1 MAAQPP
7 LTRLVLTAA
16 SVADD
21 LGYVALSDLADVLGA
36 SAYRIIG
43 GHMVTALVARWQ
55 LGAEL
60 YRETGDTDLGV
71 APVVVRE
78 GGVIGRLIERGY
90 VQVEG
95 NRFARPIDDVPVT
108 VRGAEGARSVVV
120 DVLVPSYR
128 TRARTNHRVSDD
140 LVTTEVPG
148 LALALQREP
157 VVLHMDLH
165 RLNGERLAVEVA
177 FPDEGA
183 ALTLKAFACQVRDKP
198 TDVVDVWRCLEVAYA
213 AQTEA
218 AGFAGGEAAKAAAVV
233 RSLFDSRDG
242 AGMSAL
248 VNEQRLSVAA
258 ADERFTRIRAL
269 IQRVVPV
276 GGAPHG

>member
-1 MAAQPP
+1 MVAQPP
-7 LTRLVLTAA
+7 LTRVVLVAT

-21 LGYVALSDLADVLGA
+21 LGYVALGDLADVLGA

-71 APVVVRE
+71 PPVVVRE
-78 GGVIGRLIERGY
+78 EGIIGRLVQRGY
-90 VQVEG
+90 QRIEG

-108 VRGAEGARSVVV
+108 VRGVAAPRMAVV
-120 DVLVPSYR
+120 DILVPSYR
-128 TRARTNHRVSDD
+128 TRARSNHRVSDD

-148 LALALQREP
+148 LALALKREP
-157 VVLHMDLH
+157 VLLHMELH
-165 RLNGERLAVEVA
+165 RLNGERVDVEVA
-177 FPDEGA
+177 FPDEIA
-183 ALTLKAFACQVRDKP
+183 ALTLKAFASQVRDKP
-198 TDVVDVWRCLEVAYA
+198 TDIVDLWRCLEVAYA
-213 AQTEA
+213 AGADLVELATGEAAEA
-218 AGFAGGEAAKAAAVV
+218 AGVV
-233 RSLFDSRDG
+233 RALFDRRDG

-248 VNEQRLSVAA
+248 ADEQRLSGAA

-269 IQRVVPV
+269 IQRVLAVP
-276 GGAPHG
+276 

>member
-7 LTRLVLTAA
+7 LTRVVLAAA

-21 LGYVALSDLADVLGA
+21 LGYVALDDLAGVLGT
-36 SAYRIIG
+36 STYRIIG

-71 APVVVRE
+71 PPVVVRE
-78 GGVIGRLIERGY
+78 EGVIGRLIERGY
-90 VQVEG
+90 ERVEG

-108 VRGAEGARSVVV
+108 VRGAEAPRSAFV

-128 TRARTNHRVSDD
+128 TRARSNHRVSDD

-157 VVLHMDLH
+157 VLLQMELH
-165 RLNGERLAVEVA
+165 RLNGEQLDVEVA
-177 FPDEGA
+177 FPDEVA
-183 ALTLKAFACQVRDKP
+183 ALTLKAFASQVRDKP
-198 TDVVDVWRCLEVAYA
+198 TDLVDLWRCLEIAYA
-213 AQTEA
+213 ANTAPA
-218 AGFAGGEAAKAAAVV
+218 AFAEGQAAQGARIV
-233 RSLFDSRDG
+233 RALFDRRDG

-248 VNEQRLSVAA
+248 VGEQRLSDTA

-269 IQRVVPV
+269 IQRVLPV
-276 GGAPHG
+276 GGAA

>member
-7 LTRLVLTAA
+7 LTRVVLKAT

-21 LGYVALSDLADVLGA
+21 LGYVALADLASIIGT
-36 SAYRIIG
+36 STYRIIG

-71 APVVVRE
+71 PPVVVRE
-78 GGVIGRLIERGY
+78 EGVIGRLIERGY
-90 VQVEG
+90 EQVEG

-108 VRGAEGARSVVV
+108 VRGADAPRSAVV

-128 TRARTNHRVSDD
+128 SRARSNHRVSDD

-157 VVLHMDLH
+157 VLLHMELH
-165 RLNGERLAVEVA
+165 RLNGEKLDIEVA
-177 FPDEGA
+177 FPDEVA
-183 ALTLKAFACQVRDKP
+183 ALTLKGFASQVRDKP
-198 TDVVDVWRCLEVAYA
+198 TDVVDLGRCLEVAYA
-213 AQTEA
+213 ASTEA
-218 AGFAGGEAAKAAAVV
+218 EAFVEGEAAEAARIV
-233 RSLFDSRDG
+233 RALFDRRDG

-248 VNEQRLSVAA
+248 VGEQRLSENA

-269 IQRVVPV
+269 IQRVFPL
-276 GGAPHG
+276 GGAA

>member
-1 MAAQPP
+1 MAAEAP
-7 LTRLVLTAA
+7 LTRVTLAAA

-21 LGYVALSDLADVLGA
+21 LGYVALADLANVLGA
-36 SAYRIIG
+36 STYRIIG

-71 APVVVRE
+71 PPVVVRE
-78 GGVIGRLIERGY
+78 EGLIGRLLERGY
-90 VQVEG
+90 KQVEG

-108 VRGAEGARSVVV
+108 VRGAEESRSAVV

-128 TRARTNHRVSDD
+128 TRARNNHRVSDD

-157 VVLHMDLH
+157 VVLQMELH
-165 RLNGERLAVEVA
+165 RLNGEQLDVEVA
-177 FPDEGA
+177 YPDEIA
-183 ALTLKAFACQVRDKP
+183 ALTLNAFASQVREKP
-198 TDVVDVWRCLEVAYA
+198 TDVVDLWRCLEIAYA
-213 AQTEA
+213 AGTDEA
-218 AGFAGGEAAKAAAVV
+218 AFVEGEAAEAAHIVQA
-233 RSLFDSRDG
+233 LFDDRNG
-242 AGMSAL
+242 TGMSAL
-248 VNEQRLSVAA
+248 VSEQSLAETA

-269 IQRVVPV
+269 IQRVLPF
-276 GGAPHG
+276 GGDG

>member
-7 LTRLVLTAA
+7 LTRVVLKAT

-21 LGYVALSDLADVLGA
+21 LGYVALADLADVLGP
-36 SAYRIIG
+36 STYRIIG

-71 APVVVRE
+71 PPVVVRE
-78 GGVIGRLIERGY
+78 EGLIGRLIERGY
-90 VQVEG
+90 EQVEG

-108 VRGAEGARSVVV
+108 VRGVEELPSAVV

-128 TRARTNHRVSDD
+128 TRARSNHRVSND

-157 VVLHMDLH
+157 VLLHMQLH
-165 RLNGERLAVEVA
+165 RLNGNQLDIEVA
-177 FPDEGA
+177 FPDEVA
-183 ALTLKAFACQVRDKP
+183 ALTLKAFASQVRDKP
-198 TDVVDVWRCLEVAYA
+198 TDVVDLWRCLEVAYA
-213 AQTEA
+213 AGTDAQAFVE
-218 AGFAGGEAAKAAAVV
+218 GEAAEAARIV
-233 RSLFDSRDG
+233 RSLFDRRDG
-242 AGMSAL
+242 PGISAL
-248 VNEQRLSVAA
+248 VNEHHLSETAG
-258 ADERFTRIRAL
+258 DEGFTRIRAL
-269 IQRVVPV
+269 VQRVLTV
-276 GGAPHG
+276 GGVA

>member
-7 LTRLVLTAA
+7 LTRVVLKAT

-21 LGYVALSDLADVLGA
+21 LGYVALADLADVLGP
-36 SAYRIIG
+36 STYRIIG

-71 APVVVRE
+71 PPVVVRE
-78 GGVIGRLIERGY
+78 EGLIGRLIERGY
-90 VQVEG
+90 EQVEG
-95 NRFARPIDDVPVT
+95 NRFARPIDDVPVM
-108 VRGAEGARSVVV
+108 VRDVEGLPSAVV

-128 TRARTNHRVSDD
+128 TRARSNHRVSDE

-148 LALALQREP
+148 LALALQQEP
-157 VVLHMDLH
+157 VLLQMQLH
-165 RLNGERLAVEVA
+165 RLNGEQLDIEVV
-177 FPDEGA
+177 FPDEVT
-183 ALTLKAFACQVRDKP
+183 ALSLKAFASRVRDKP

-213 AQTEA
+213 AGTDA
-218 AGFAGGEAAKAAAVV
+218 AAFVEGEAAEAARIV
-233 RSLFDSRDG
+233 RSLFDRRDG

-248 VNEQRLSVAA
+248 VGEQGLSEAA

-269 IQRVVPV
+269 IQRVLLLG
-276 GGAPHG
+276 GGA